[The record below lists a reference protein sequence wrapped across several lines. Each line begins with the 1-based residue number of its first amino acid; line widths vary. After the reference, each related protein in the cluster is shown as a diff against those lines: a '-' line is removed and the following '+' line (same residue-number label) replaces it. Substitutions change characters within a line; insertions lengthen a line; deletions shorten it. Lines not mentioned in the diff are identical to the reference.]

1 MLLGEDLKAKKKINM
16 FNASNFEELSK
27 LTFLNDS
34 NVARICHR
42 VFTLGLSRPVSSSL
56 PPLDKKTKGAFLRG

>member
-1 MLLGEDLKAKKKINM
+1 M

-27 LTFLNDS
+27 LTFLNAS

-42 VFTLGLSRPVSSSL
+42 VFTLGLSGPVSSSL